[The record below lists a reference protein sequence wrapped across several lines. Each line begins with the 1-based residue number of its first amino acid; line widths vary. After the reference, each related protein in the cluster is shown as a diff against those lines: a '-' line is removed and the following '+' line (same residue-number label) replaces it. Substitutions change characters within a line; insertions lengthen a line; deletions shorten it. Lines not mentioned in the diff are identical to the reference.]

1 MPTVLL
7 PVPHFEQSD
16 DGTCLPACARMVLSY
31 WGNEQSE
38 SRLSKVLQ
46 TRLAGTPISNA
57 RHIQKLG
64 FQVLVKTLT
73 REELETHLTE
83 KKPVIARVWT
93 AMFDYWTMATSHV
106 VVVIGFDSEN
116 VYINDPSLSI
126 GSLPISWNAFLAA
139 WAEYDEI
146 AVIITK

>member
-1 MPTVLL
+1 M
-7 PVPHFEQSD
+7 
-16 DGTCLPACARMVLSY
+16 
-31 WGNEQSE
+31 
-38 SRLSKVLQ
+38 LQ

-57 RHIQKLG
+57 RHIKKLG

-73 REELETHLTE
+73 REELETHLIE
-83 KKPVIARVWT
+83 KKPVITRVWT

-116 VYINDPSLSI
+116 VYVNDPSLST
-126 GSLPISWNAFLAA
+126 GSRAISWNAFLAA

-146 AVIITK
+146 AVIITR